1 MHPFNCKIIDYQS
14 VHQPFFEQVYREW
27 FTAHFRVPPEPIDD
41 FVLTQPE
48 KAILSKQGA
57 ILIATCGDKP
67 AGFVALKKTNH
78 FTFEL
83 TKMAVHPDFRGNGVG
98 EALCRAALDRAET
111 LGVKC
116 VILYSHSSL
125 GPALQLYRKLGFKE
139 TLLEKGLYSDF
150 RCDIKMERWIEP
162 GTPDGSDRATSAEP
176 SLDHAG
182 PQTPAKPSLDHAGPQ
197 TSAEPSLD
205 PADWGELRRLG
216 HRMVDDMLHYLQ
228 TVSERPAW
236 QPLSKEAITGLHQPL
251 PQFPQDMHDV
261 YEDFLTKVLPFNKNN
276 IHPRFWSWVEGGG
289 SPFGMLADMLASGMN
304 PNLAIGD
311 HAPVYVENQVLDWC
325 KEIFGFPQTAGGVLT
340 SGASMANITALVV
353 ARNQALPREIKQR
366 GLRAAPGQLLI
377 YGSSETHNCLLK
389 GAVVI
394 GIGSD
399 NFRKVPVDGD
409 YRIRID
415 LLRQMIREDRAA
427 GHLPFCVVGNAGTV
441 NTGAIDDLAGMAELA
456 REEKLWFHVDGAFG
470 AVPKL
475 LPEFSGRLKG
485 LEAADSLSF
494 DFHKWF
500 YMNYEVAAVLI
511 RDEAAHRDAF
521 SSPASYLTS
530 HERGLAGGP
539 EPLSNYGME
548 LSRGFR
554 ALKVWMLLKQ
564 NGLRKY
570 EQLVRRNIAQAQ
582 YLGSLITQTPELE
595 LMAAVSLNIVCYRYN
610 PGNLD
615 DNTLNAL
622 NKELLQRIQE
632 QGIATPSYTVLNG
645 RYSIRVAITNHR
657 SIGKDFEILVE
668 ASARLGKDIRGAV

>member
-1 MHPFNCKIIDYQS
+1 MHPLTCKIIDFQPA
-14 VHQPFFEQVYREW
+14 HQPFFEQVYREW
-27 FTAHFRVPPEPIDD
+27 FTAHFGVPPEPIDD

-48 KAILSKQGA
+48 KAILAKKGA
-57 ILIATCGDKP
+57 ILIATCDNQP
-67 AGFVALKKTNH
+67 AGFVALKKTNR
-78 FTFEL
+78 FTYEL
-83 TKMAVHPDFRGNGVG
+83 TKMAVHPEFRGKGVG
-98 EALCRAALDRAET
+98 EALCMAALDRAAT
-111 LGVKC
+111 LGAQC
-116 VILYSHSSL
+116 LILYSHSSL
-125 GPALQLYRKLGFKE
+125 QPALHLYRKLGFKE

-150 RCDIKMERWIEP
+150 RCDIKMECWIEP
-162 GTPDGSDRATSAEP
+162 SSPDGSDRATSAE
-176 SLDHAG
+176 
-182 PQTPAKPSLDHAGPQ
+182 Q
-197 TSAEPSLD
+197 SLD
-205 PADWGELRRLG
+205 PADWEELRHLG
-216 HRMVDDMLHYLQ
+216 HRMVDDMLHNLQ

-236 QPLSKEAITGLHQPL
+236 QPLSKEAIAGLHQPL
-251 PQFPQDMHDV
+251 PQSPQNIQAV
-261 YEDFLTKVLPFNKNN
+261 YDDFLANVLPFNKNN

-289 SPFGMLADMLASGMN
+289 TPFGMLADMLASGMN

-311 HAPVYVENQVLDWC
+311 HAPVYVENQVLDWS
-325 KEIFGFPQTAGGVLT
+325 KEIFGFPPTAGGILT

-366 GLRAAPGQLLI
+366 GLRAAPGQLMI

-399 NFRKVPVDGD
+399 NFRKVPVDDD

-415 LLRQMIREDRAA
+415 LLKQMIREDRAA
-427 GHLPFCVVGNAGTV
+427 GHLPFCIVGNAGTV
-441 NTGAIDDLAGMAELA
+441 NTGAIDDLAGLAELA
-456 REEKLWFHVDGAFG
+456 RNEKLWFHVDGAFG
-470 AVPKL
+470 AIPIL
-475 LPEFSGRLKG
+475 LPEFSERLRG

-500 YMNYEVAAVLI
+500 YMNYEVGAVLI
-511 RDEAAHRDAF
+511 RDAAAHRDAF

-564 NGLRKY
+564 NGIRKY
-570 EQLVRRNIAQAQ
+570 EQLVRRNLEQAQ
-582 YLGSLITQTPELE
+582 YLASIIAHDPRLE
-595 LMAAVSLNIVCYRYN
+595 LTAPVSLNIVCYRYN
-610 PGNLD
+610 PGDLD
-615 DNTLNAL
+615 DKTLNAL

-632 QGIATPSYTVLNG
+632 RGIATPSYTVLNG

-657 SIGKDFEILVE
+657 STRKDFEILVE
-668 ASARLGKDIRGAV
+668 ASTRLGKEIHDGV

>member
-1 MHPFNCKIIDYQS
+1 MMQQAKYKIIDFQPA
-14 VHQPFFEQVYREW
+14 HQPFFEGVYRDW
-27 FTAHFRVPPEPIDD
+27 FTAHFHVPPEPVDD

-48 KAILSKQGA
+48 TAILAKQGA
-57 ILIATCGDKP
+57 ILIATSEERS
-67 AGFVALKKTNH
+67 AGFVALKKVNH
-78 FTFEL
+78 FTYEL
-83 TKMAVHPDFRGNGVG
+83 TKMAVHPDYRGRGLG
-98 EALCRAALDRAET
+98 EALCRAAIDRAET
-111 LGVKC
+111 LGAKC
-116 VILYSHSSL
+116 LVLYSHSSL
-125 GPALQLYRKLGFKE
+125 GPALHIYQKLGFNE
-139 TLLEKGLYSDF
+139 VVLEKGLYSDF

-162 GTPDGSDRATSAEP
+162 NAE
-176 SLDHAG
+176 
-182 PQTPAKPSLDHAGPQ
+182 Q
-197 TSAEPSLD
+197 SLD
-205 PADWGELRRLG
+205 PANWEELRQLG
-216 HRMVDDMLHYLQ
+216 HRMVDDMMHYLQ

-236 QPLSKEAITGLHQPL
+236 QPIPTKAVEALHQTL
-251 PQFPQDMHDV
+251 PQSPQTAESV
-261 YEDFLTKVLPFNKNN
+261 YEEFLTTVLPYNKNN

-289 SPFGMLADMLASGMN
+289 TPFGMLADMLASGMN

-325 KEIFGFPQTAGGVLT
+325 KQIFGFPATAGGILT

-353 ARNQALPREIKQR
+353 ARNQALSPDIKHR
-366 GLRAAPGQLLI
+366 GLRAIPGQLLI

-399 NFRKVPVDGD
+399 NFRKVPVDDD

-415 LLRQMIREDRAA
+415 LLQQMIREDRAA
-427 GHLPFCVVGNAGTV
+427 GHLPFCIVGNAGTV
-441 NTGAIDDLAGMAELA
+441 NTGAIDDLAALAEIA
-456 REEKLWFHVDGAFG
+456 RTEKLWFHIDGAFG

-475 LPEFSGRLKG
+475 LPEFKERLKG

-500 YMNYEVAAVLI
+500 YVNYDVAAVLI
-511 RDEAAHRDAF
+511 RDGAAHRDAF
-521 SSPASYLTS
+521 SSPVSYLAS

-564 NGLRKY
+564 NGIRKY
-570 EQLVRRNIAQAQ
+570 ERLVRQNLQQAQ
-582 YLGSLITQTPELE
+582 YLGGRITAIPGLE

-610 PGNLD
+610 PGHLAD
-615 DNTLNAL
+615 DSLNAL
-622 NKELLQRIQE
+622 NKELLQRLQE

-645 RYSIRVAITNHR
+645 RYAIRVAITNHR
-657 SIGKDFEILVE
+657 STRKDFDCLVE
-668 ASARLGKDIRGAV
+668 ASVRLGKEIQGSG

>member
-1 MHPFNCKIIDYQS
+1 MRPVNCKIIDYQPA
-14 VHQPFFEQVYREW
+14 HQPFFEGVYREW
-27 FTAHFRVPPEPIDD
+27 FTAHFRVPPEPVDD

-48 KAILSKQGA
+48 KAILSKRGA
-57 ILIATCGDKP
+57 ILIALHEDRP
-67 AGFVALKKTNH
+67 AGFVALKRVNP
-78 FTFEL
+78 FTYEL
-83 TKMAVHPDFRGNGVG
+83 TKMAVHPDFRGQGLG
-98 EALCRAALDRAET
+98 EAICSAALDRAET
-111 LGVKC
+111 LGAKC

-125 GPALQLYRKLGFKE
+125 QPALRLYQKLGFKE

-162 GTPDGSDRATSAEP
+162 GAHDGSDDTSSAE
-176 SLDHAG
+176 
-182 PQTPAKPSLDHAGPQ
+182 Q
-197 TSAEPSLD
+197 SLD
-205 PADWGELRRLG
+205 PTDWEELRRLG
-216 HRMVDDMLHYLQ
+216 HRMVDDMLNYLQ
-228 TVSERPAW
+228 TVRERPAW
-236 QPLSKEAITGLHQPL
+236 QPLSKEAVTNLHQPL
-251 PQFPQDMHDV
+251 PQSPQDMQAV
-261 YEDFLTKVLPFNKNN
+261 YDDFLANVLPFNKNN

-289 SPFGMLADMLASGMN
+289 TPFGMLADMLASGMN

-325 KEIFGFPQTAGGVLT
+325 KEIFGFPHTAGGILT

-353 ARNQALPREIKQR
+353 ARNQILPPLIKQK
-366 GLRAAPGQLLI
+366 GVRAAPGQLLI

-394 GIGSD
+394 GIGSE
-399 NFRKVPVDGD
+399 NFRKVPVGDD

-427 GHLPFCVVGNAGTV
+427 GHLPFCIVGNAGTV
-441 NTGAIDDLAGMAELA
+441 NTGAIDDLAGLAEIA
-456 REEKLWFHVDGAFG
+456 RNEKLWFHIDGAFG

-475 LPEFSGRLKG
+475 LPEFSGQLRG

-500 YMNYEVAAVLI
+500 YMNYEVGVVLI
-511 RDEAAHRDAF
+511 RDAAAHRDAF

-530 HERGLAGGP
+530 HDRGLAGGP

-564 NGLRKY
+564 NGIQKY
-570 EQLVRRNIAQAQ
+570 EHLVRRNITQAQ
-582 YLGSLITQTPELE
+582 YLGTLIAQTPGLE
-595 LMAAVSLNIVCYRYN
+595 LLAPVSLNIVCYRYN
-610 PGNLD
+610 PSGLD
-615 DNTLNAL
+615 NNVLNAL

-645 RYSIRVAITNHR
+645 RYAIRVAITNHR
-657 SIGKDFEILVE
+657 STRKDFEILVE
-668 ASARLGKDIRGAV
+668 ASARLGREIPSADTFEFYK